1 MAERLADLAERKNE
15 ALHAGSPRAVER
27 QHAKGKL
34 TARERIEYLLDEGS
48 FQELDMLAR
57 HRAHGM
63 GLEDNRPYTDGVV
76 TGFGTIDGRR
86 VCIFSQDF
94 TVFGG
99 ALGEVFAEKIHKVMD
114 LAASTGVP
122 MIGLNDGAGARIQE
136 GVVSLHSYGGIF
148 HRNVAASGVIPQISV
163 ILGPCAGG
171 AVYSPAMTDFIF
183 MVQGTSHMFITGP
196 DVVKTVTG
204 EDVTLE
210 ELGGAMSHAT
220 KSGVATFVAPD
231 EKACLDEVRH
241 LLSFLP
247 SNNLEE
253 PPIEP
258 TGDEPDRAVPELIDF
273 LPTSPNQPYD
283 MKKVITAV
291 VDDGEY
297 LEVHRH
303 WAMSITCGFARMDG
317 RVVGIVGN
325 QPAVLAGVLDIDS
338 SEKASRFVRTCDAF
352 NIPLLTFVD
361 VPGFMPGTDQEYG
374 GIIRHGAKL
383 LYAYCE
389 ATVPRIQIITRKAYG
404 GAYVVMNSKSI
415 GADLAFAWPSA
426 ELAVMG
432 PNGAVEIV
440 YRRELAEAA
449 DPVRRAGRADRR
461 VHRALR
467 QPVHRGRTRLHR
479 RRDLAGRHPRRHLP
493 QPRHPDLQARGAA
506 EAQAR
511 QRAAVTLPVDP
522 DLALAARAAAARPGR
537 PGRHRRR
544 RAAGLAPAGARR
556 RARPGAPA
564 LALQRALVAQ
574 ARAAAARP
582 TLSAPLTVYVDDW
595 RQRATVRDRADR
607 WSHLLADNPA
617 ELHAMAAAL
626 GIPPRG
632 YQHHRRSPALNHYD
646 VPESL
651 RLRAI
656 ELGAVP
662 VTWRE
667 MARLTRAWRRA
678 AVRPAP
684 PGPP

>member
-1 MAERLADLAERKNE
+1 MIAAAWGSDNRAARIPGPVVMAWRGRRPRSAGVVPARGPQPEVLGSPTRGLSVSVSLIPMEHSMAERLADLAERKNE
-15 ALHAGSPRAVER
+15 ALHAGSLRAVER

-231 EKACLDEVRH
+231 EKACLDDVRH

-253 PPIEP
+253 PPVEVS
-258 TGDEPDRAVPELIDF
+258 GDDPDRSLPELIDF

-283 MKKVITAV
+283 MKRIIAAV

-297 LEVHRH
+297 FEVHRH
-303 WAMSITCGFARMDG
+303 WAMSITCGFARMNG
-317 RVVGIVGN
+317 RVVGVVGN

-338 SEKASRFVRTCDAF
+338 SEKASRFVRVCDAF

-389 ATVPRIQIITRKAYG
+389 STVPRIQIITRKAYG

-440 YRRELAEAA
+440 YRRELAEAT
-449 DPVRRAGRADRR
+449 DPAGRRAELIDEYTERYAN
-461 VHRALR
+461 
-467 QPVHRGRTRLHR
+467 PYI
-479 RRDLAGRHPRRHLP
+479 
-493 QPRHPDLQARGAA
+493 AA
-506 EAQAR
+506 ER
-511 QRAAVTLPVDP
+511 
-522 DLALAARAAAARPGR
+522 G
-537 PGRHRRR
+537 
-544 RAAGLAPAGARR
+544 
-556 RARPGAPA
+556 
-564 LALQRALVAQ
+564 
-574 ARAAAARP
+574 
-582 TLSAPLTVYVDDW
+582 YVDD
-595 RQRATVRDRADR
+595 V
-607 WSHLLADNPA
+607 
-617 ELHAMAAAL
+617 
-626 GIPPRG
+626 I
-632 YQHHRRSPALNHYD
+632 SPADTRSVINRSLDILASKREELPRRKHGN
-646 VPESL
+646 VPL
-651 RLRAI
+651 
-656 ELGAVP
+656 
-662 VTWRE
+662 
-667 MARLTRAWRRA
+667 
-678 AVRPAP
+678 
-684 PGPP
+684 